1 MMATIFSQGRFNMR
15 KVLLATTA
23 LVALNVSAA
32 SADISIS
39 GNMEFEYLST
49 STTDTMKTDGNVTI
63 VASKTTDSGLTFS
76 VTQNNTLMAAGVE
89 DAFMTISS
97 AEMGTLQLGQGDD
110 IFDRMD
116 GALGENNDIESDQ
129 LPAGAST
136 DMAGSAM
143 AINYM
148 SPSIGGLKV
157 GVYADSDNDETGFA
171 FNYSMAGVNLYYG
184 TKEDQ
189 SNLGASA
196 SFAGFKINVGSRKVD
211 NTTEKAADVG
221 VSYVLGNGI
230 KVAALSSRGTTST
243 GTKVKYSNIG
253 AQYTI
258 ADGITAQIE
267 QADNDGENSTWL
279 GLTVNF

>member
-1 MMATIFSQGRFNMR
+1 MR

-49 STTDTMKTDGNVTI
+49 STSDDMKTDGNVVI

-76 VTQNNTLMAAGVE
+76 VTQNNRLYEANVE

-97 AEMGTLQLGQGDD
+97 ADMGTLQLGQGDD

-136 DMAGSAM
+136 DMAGAAM

-211 NTTEKAADVG
+211 NTSEKAADVG
-221 VSYVLGNGI
+221 VSYVLANGM
-230 KVAALSSRGTTST
+230 KVAALTSRGTTSA
-243 GTKVKYSNIG
+243 GVKVKYSNIG
-253 AQYTI
+253 AQYKI

-279 GLTVNF
+279 GLTVSF

>member
-1 MMATIFSQGRFNMR
+1 MR

-39 GNMEFEYLST
+39 GNMEFEYLSE
-49 STTDTMKTDGNVTI
+49 SSSDTMKTDGNVII
-63 VASKTTDSGLTFS
+63 VASKTTDSGLTFA
-76 VTQNNTLMAAGVE
+76 VTQNNTLNSAAVE
-89 DAFMTISS
+89 DAYLTISS
-97 AEMGTLQLGQGDD
+97 AEMGSLQLGQGDD

-116 GALGENNDIESDQ
+116 GALGENNDIESDT
-129 LPAGAST
+129 LPSGAST
-136 DMAGSAM
+136 DMAGTAM
-143 AINYM
+143 AVNYI

-157 GVYADSDNDETGFA
+157 GVYADSNNDETGFA

-211 NTTEKAADVG
+211 NTSEKASDVG

-230 KVAALSSRGTTST
+230 KVAALSSRGTTSS
-243 GTKVKYSNIG
+243 GTKVKYSNVG

-267 QADNDGENSTWL
+267 QADDDGTNSTWL